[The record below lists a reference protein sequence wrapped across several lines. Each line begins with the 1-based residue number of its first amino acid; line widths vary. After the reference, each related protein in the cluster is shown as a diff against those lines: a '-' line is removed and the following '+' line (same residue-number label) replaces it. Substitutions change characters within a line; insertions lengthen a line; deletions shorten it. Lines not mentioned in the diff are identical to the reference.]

1 MTEIAGGAR
10 VAARDLTALDERA
23 RGLSLRWPIALT
35 AAVLYGSLLPFDID
49 WTAYQ
54 ASNGFGLFELTL
66 QRGTREDILTNILV
80 YNPIGL
86 ALVLYGGT
94 GTLARWGRVPF
105 AVLVGV
111 AVSLVAETLQAG
123 IAGRVASWIDV
134 ALNTLGTITG
144 TVLGANLCSARRGA
158 TRWARRQLSERP
170 FTTMASILTFGLFLY
185 NLVPF
190 DFITDTAGLHT
201 SFGRA
206 RWDLTAVRPSAFGNA
221 PYGLMIGQ
229 LGGAAWFA
237 ALGYLLALAAA
248 ESGQDRFS
256 AAGPAIKHG
265 FVLASLVEFMQLFT
279 ASHRFDLA
287 VIVLRTLA
295 VIFGAWCAVFLVA
308 GRGDSSWRQ
317 RPGLAI
323 PTVLLLV
330 LAVFQVLA
338 RLLSSFDPTL
348 WSVRGIGL
356 AHVRWIPF
364 EGLWHRPMAKAV
376 ADMLSILLTYAP
388 LALTLAIILR
398 RVRAR
403 PVWLI
408 TGAAVTLVALGVEVL
423 ECSSALGTPD
433 LTGPALAAIAVIG
446 CSSLCRSI
454 LAAFPVPPAA
464 PAARSLPDAVIR

>member
-23 RGLSLRWPIALT
+23 RGLSLGWPIALT

-66 QRGTREDILTNILV
+66 REGPREDILTNILV
-80 YNPIGL
+80 YTPIGL
-86 ALVLYGGT
+86 AFVLCGGT
-94 GTLARWGRVPF
+94 GTLARWSRVPF

-111 AVSLVAETLQAG
+111 VVSLVAETLQAG
-123 IAGRVASWIDV
+123 IAGRVASWTDV

-144 TVLGANLCSARRGA
+144 AVLGATLYGARHGA
-158 TRWARRQLSERP
+158 TRWARRELSERP

-206 RWDLTAVRPSAFGNA
+206 RWDLTAVRPSDFGNA

-237 ALGYLLALAAA
+237 ALGYLLALAAG

-256 AAGPAIKHG
+256 AAGSAIKHG
-265 FVLASLVEFMQLFT
+265 FILASLAEFMQLFT

-295 VIFGAWCAVFLVA
+295 VIFGAWCAVFLVV

-323 PTVLLLV
+323 PTVLLLL

-348 WSVRGIGL
+348 WSVEGVDL
-356 AHVRWIPF
+356 AHVRWVPF
-364 EGLWHRPMAKAV
+364 ERLWHWPMAKAV
-376 ADMLSILLTYAP
+376 SDILSVLLTYGT

-398 RVRAR
+398 RVRAGL
-403 PVWLI
+403 VWVI
-408 TGAAVTLVALGVEVL
+408 AGAVVTLVALGVEVL
-423 ECSSALGTPD
+423 QCCSVSGTPD
-433 LTGPALAAIAVIG
+433 LTGPALAVIAVIG
-446 CSSLCRSI
+446 SSSLCRPI
-454 LAAFPVPPAA
+454 LAAFPVPLPA
-464 PAARSLPDAVIR
+464 PSRSTPDAVIR